1 MSLTRSFQNLV
12 QGKLNAAIASG
23 GATSI
28 AVNIDGNFT
37 APTSLSASNYL
48 MMVIDPEGD
57 EHAPEIVKV
66 TGVSGSSNP
75 YTLTVVRGQEST
87 SAQAWDTGRTIVAA
101 LTSGIM
107 DDFMMTT
114 SNLTYNHT
122 HDRLGIKDSN
132 APAVWTAGANTPDKA
147 LHIYTADPTIQ
158 LEHTTNNITSVISNA
173 SNGELTIEADQAG
186 AGGSPAV
193 LLKTNGTLR
202 MTANAAGVAVNGA
215 LSKSSGTFDIAHPL
229 LGEEKRL
236 RHSFVEGPR
245 ADLIYRGSVTLDS
258 SEVEVCMDA
267 EAGMTPGTFEAL
279 SRDPW
284 SIVSCPS
291 GSPVKW
297 EMDGCCLTIK
307 GEIGQRAMW
316 IVISERQDPEY
327 LATEMTDDDGNL
339 IVEY

>member
-12 QGKLNAAIASG
+12 QGKLNTAIASG

-28 AVNIDGNFT
+28 SVNIDGNFT

-48 MMVIDPEGD
+48 MMVIDPEGA

-87 SAQAWDTGRTIVAA
+87 AAQSWDTGRTVVAA
-101 LTSGIM
+101 LTSGIL
-107 DDFMMTT
+107 DDLMMTT
-114 SNLTYNHT
+114 ANLTYNHT

-132 APAVWTAGANTPDKA
+132 APAVWPAGADTPDKA

-158 LEHTTNNITSVISNA
+158 LEHTTGNITNFISGAA
-173 SNGELTIEADQAG
+173 SGELSIEADNAG
-186 AGGSPAV
+186 AGASPAV
-193 LLKTNGTLR
+193 LLR
-202 MTANAAGVAVNGA
+202 TANATRLTASATGVVVNGA
-215 LSKSSGTFDIAHPL
+215 LSKTSGTFDIKHPVV
-229 LGEEKRL
+229 EDKRL

-245 ADLIYRGSVTLDS
+245 ADLIYRGTVTLDA
-258 SEVEVCMDA
+258 SEVTVCMDEESRMSA
-267 EAGMTPGTFEAL
+267 GTFEAL

-291 GSPVKW
+291 GSPVTW
-297 EMDGCCLTIK
+297 EMDGCCLTVK
-307 GEIGQRAMW
+307 GEIGQQAMW

-327 LATEMTDDDGNL
+327 LASEMVGDDGNL
-339 IVEY
+339 ITEY

>member
-12 QGKLNAAIASG
+12 QGKLNTAIGSSG
-23 GATSI
+23 DTSI
-28 AVNIDGNFT
+28 SVNIDGSFT
-37 APTSLSASNYL
+37 APAGLSASNYL
-48 MMVIDPEGD
+48 MMVIDPEGN

-87 SAQAWDTGRTIVAA
+87 AAQSWDTGRTIVAA
-101 LTSGIM
+101 LTSGIL
-107 DDFMMTT
+107 DDLMMTT
-114 SNLTYNHT
+114 ANLTYNHT

-132 APAVWTAGANTPDKA
+132 APAVWPAGADTPDKA

-158 LEHTTNNITSVISNA
+158 LEHTTDNITNFISGA
-173 SNGELTIEADQAG
+173 ANGELSIEADNAG
-186 AGGSPAV
+186 AGASPAV
-193 LLKTNGTLR
+193 LLR
-202 MTANAAGVAVNGA
+202 TANATRLTASATGVAVNGA
-215 LSKSSGTFDIAHPL
+215 LSKTSGTFDIKHPVV
-229 LGEEKRL
+229 EDKRL

-245 ADLIYRGSVTLDS
+245 ADLIYRGTVTLDA
-258 SEVEVCMDA
+258 SEVTVCMDDESRMSA
-267 EAGMTPGTFEAL
+267 GTFEAL

-291 GSPVKW
+291 GSPVTW

-307 GEIGQRAMW
+307 GEIGQQAMW

-327 LATEMTDDDGNL
+327 LSSEMVGDDGNL
-339 IVEY
+339 ITEY

>member
-12 QGKLNAAIASG
+12 QGKLNTAIASG

-28 AVNIDGNFT
+28 SVNIDGNFT
-37 APTSLSASNYL
+37 APTGLSASNYL
-48 MMVIDPEGD
+48 MMVIDPEGN

-75 YTLTVVRGQEST
+75 YTLTVVRAQEST
-87 SAQAWDTGRTIVAA
+87 AGQAWDAGRTIVAA

-107 DDFMMTT
+107 DDVMMTT

-122 HDRLGIKDSN
+122 YDRLGIKDSN

-158 LEHTTNNITSVISNA
+158 LEHTTNNITSLISGA
-173 SNGELTIEADQAG
+173 SNGELTIEADTAG

-193 LLKTNGTLR
+193 LLKTDGTLR
-202 MTANAAGVAVNGA
+202 MTANASGVTVNGA
-215 LSKSSGTFDIAHPL
+215 IAKTSGTFDIKHPAV
-229 LGEEKRL
+229 EDKRL

-245 ADLIYRGSVTLDS
+245 ADLIYRGTVTLDA
-258 SEVEVCMDA
+258 SEVTVCMDEESRMSA
-267 EAGMTPGTFEAL
+267 GTFEAL

-291 GSPVKW
+291 GSPVTW
-297 EMDGCCLTIK
+297 SMDGCNLTIK
-307 GEIGQRAMW
+307 GEIGQQAMW
-316 IVISERQDPEY
+316 IVISERHDAEY
-327 LATEMTDDDGNL
+327 LSSEMVDDNGDLITE
-339 IVEY
+339 Y

>member
-12 QGKLNAAIASG
+12 QGKLNTAIASG

-28 AVNIDGNFT
+28 SVNIDGFFT
-37 APTSLSASNYL
+37 PPAGLSASNYL

-66 TGVSGSSNP
+66 TGVAGSANP
-75 YTLTVVRGQEST
+75 YTLTVVRAQEST

-101 LTSGIM
+101 LTSGILN
-107 DDFMMTT
+107 DLMMTT

-158 LEHTTNNITSVISNA
+158 LEHTTGNITNFISGA
-173 SNGELTIEADQAG
+173 ANGELTIEADNAG

-193 LLKTNGTLR
+193 LLR
-202 MTANAAGVAVNGA
+202 TANATRLTANATGVTVNGA
-215 LSKSSGTFDIAHPL
+215 LAKTSGTFDIKHPVV
-229 LGEEKRL
+229 EDKRL

-245 ADLIYRGSVTLDS
+245 ADLIYRGTVTLDAS
-258 SEVEVCMDA
+258 RVTVCMDDV
-267 EAGMTPGTFEAL
+267 GRMSPGTFRAL

-291 GSPVKW
+291 GSPVTW
-297 EMDGCCLTIK
+297 SMDDCCLTIK
-307 GEIGQRAMW
+307 GEIGQQAMW

-339 IVEY
+339 ITEY

>member
-12 QGKLNAAIASG
+12 QGKLNTAIGSSG
-23 GATSI
+23 DTSI
-28 AVNIDGNFT
+28 SVNIDGSFT
-37 APTSLSASNYL
+37 APAGLSASNYL
-48 MMVIDPEGD
+48 MMVIDPEGN

-87 SAQAWDTGRTIVAA
+87 AAQSWDTGRTVVAA
-101 LTSGIM
+101 LTSGIL
-107 DDFMMTT
+107 DDLMMTT
-114 SNLTYNHT
+114 ANLTYNHT

-132 APAVWTAGANTPDKA
+132 APAVWPAGADTPDKA

-158 LEHTTNNITSVISNA
+158 LEHTTGNITNFISGA
-173 SNGELTIEADQAG
+173 ANGELSIEADNAG
-186 AGGSPAV
+186 AGASPAV
-193 LLKTNGTLR
+193 LLR
-202 MTANAAGVAVNGA
+202 TANATRLTASATGVAVNGA
-215 LSKSSGTFDIAHPL
+215 LSKTSGTFDIKHPVV
-229 LGEEKRL
+229 EDKRL

-245 ADLIYRGSVTLDS
+245 ADLIYRGTVTLDA
-258 SEVEVCMDA
+258 SEVTVCMDDESRMSA
-267 EAGMTPGTFEAL
+267 GTFEAL

-291 GSPVKW
+291 GSPVTW

-307 GEIGQRAMW
+307 GEIGQQAMW

-327 LATEMTDDDGNL
+327 LASEMVGDDGNL
-339 IVEY
+339 ITEY